1 MISQTIK
8 AHYETNNEHQRL
20 LTGVGQLEFERTKE
34 LILRYL
40 PDKAIKILDIGG
52 ATGIYSLWLA
62 KMGHEV
68 HLVDPVSFLVEQAK
82 QASAKQEIPIKSFNI
97 GDARKLEFPDDFA
110 DIVLLMGPIY
120 HLVERRERLI
130 ALRESLRISKK
141 KGLLITAAISKFA
154 STLDGFV
161 EGYMD
166 DKMFVPIAEQ
176 DLVKGQHHNPT
187 DNPFYFTDAFFHH
200 PDELKE
206 EILEAG
212 FDYENTFAVE
222 GFGWMLQNFDNHWKD
237 KDRRERMLKFI
248 RLVEAEPSLLGMSAH
263 LLAVSRKP

>member
-8 AHYETNNEHQRL
+8 AHYEKNNEHQRL

-40 PDKAIKILDIGG
+40 PDRPIKILDVGG

-62 KMGHEV
+62 KMGHEI

-82 QASAKQEIPIKSFNI
+82 QASAKQGIHIKSFNI

-110 DIVLLMGPIY
+110 DIVLLMGPMY
-120 HLVERRERLI
+120 HLIERRERLI
-130 ALRESLRISKK
+130 ALRESLRVLKK

-166 DKMFVPIAEQ
+166 DPEFVPIARQ
-176 DLVKGQHHNPT
+176 DLINGQHRNPT
-187 DNPFYFTDAFFHH
+187 DNPLYFTDAFFHQ
-200 PDELKE
+200 PEQLKE

-212 FDYENTFAVE
+212 FDHENTFAVE
-222 GFGWMLQNFDNHWKD
+222 GFGWMLQNFDGHWKN
-237 KDRRERMLKFI
+237 KDRRDRMLKSI
-248 RLVEAEPSLLGMSAH
+248 RAIETEPSLLGMSAH
-263 LLAVSRKP
+263 SQK

>member
-8 AHYETNNEHQRL
+8 AHYEKNNEHLRL

-40 PDKAIKILDIGG
+40 PDRPIKILDVGG

-68 HLVDPVSFLVEQAK
+68 HLVDPVPFLVEQAK

-97 GDARKLEFPDDFA
+97 GDARNLEFPDDFA
-110 DIVLLMGPIY
+110 DIVLLMGPAY
-120 HLVERRERLI
+120 HLVERGDRVT
-130 ALRESLRISKK
+130 ALRESLRILKK
-141 KGLLITAAISKFA
+141 KGLLFTAAISKFA

-161 EGYMD
+161 AGYMD
-166 DKMFVPIAEQ
+166 NPRFVPIAEQ
-176 DLVKGQHHNPT
+176 DLVNGQHRNPT

-200 PDELKE
+200 PDELKD

-212 FDYENTFAVE
+212 FDHENTIAVE
-222 GFGWMLQNFDNHWKD
+222 GFGWTLQNFDNHWKD
-237 KDRRERMLKFI
+237 KDRRERMLRFI
-248 RLVEAEPSLLGMSAH
+248 RAIETESSLLGMSAH
-263 LLAVSRKP
+263 LLAVAHKP